1 MSERPGKGHF
11 IVLEGG
17 EGVGKTTQLG
27 LLAEWLR
34 SLDIPCSTAR
44 EPGGTAVGEAIREVL
59 LHRTHMVMP
68 AETELLLMLAAR
80 AAFVRE
86 VVEPALD
93 RGEMVVADR
102 FDLSSMAYQGY
113 GRGLGADEVRRVNA
127 FATGGVRPDLY
138 IVLDIPVADGL
149 RRKLGDEGGAD
160 RIEQEGVEF
169 MEEVRRGYLELAAG
183 MPEATVVDASGTPE
197 EVHQGV
203 RGALAE
209 AFPETFPSEEV

>member
-1 MSERPGKGHF
+1 MSERPGRGYF

-27 LLAEWLR
+27 LLADWLR
-34 SLDIPCSTAR
+34 ALGLPCSTAR

-59 LHRTHMVMP
+59 LHRTELVRP

-80 AAFVRE
+80 AAFVCE
-86 VVEPALD
+86 VVEPALE
-93 RGEMVVADR
+93 RRETVVADR

-113 GRGLGADEVRRVNA
+113 GRGLGAEEVRRVNA

-138 IVLDIPVADGL
+138 IVLDIPVADGVA
-149 RRKLGDEGGAD
+149 RKRGDEGGSD
-160 RIEQEGVEF
+160 RIEQEGGEF
-169 MEEVRRGYLELAAG
+169 MEEVRRGYLELAAE

-197 EVHQGV
+197 EVHRRV
-203 RGALAE
+203 REALAE

>member
-1 MSERPGKGHF
+1 MSDRPGKGHF

-27 LLAEWLR
+27 LLSDWLR
-34 SLDIPCSTAR
+34 ALDLPCSTAR
-44 EPGGTAVGEAIREVL
+44 EPGGTPVGEAIREVL
-59 LHRTHMVMP
+59 LHRTQMVMP

-93 RGEMVVADR
+93 RGEIVVADR

-149 RRKLGDEGGAD
+149 RRKQGDEAGAD
-160 RIEQEGVEF
+160 RIEQEGGKF
-169 MEEVRRGYLELAAG
+169 MEEVRRGYLELAAE

>member
-1 MSERPGKGHF
+1 MSERLGRGYF

-27 LLAEWLR
+27 LLTDWLHA
-34 SLDIPCSTAR
+34 LGLPCSTAR

-59 LHRTHMVMP
+59 LHRAEMVMP

-93 RGEMVVADR
+93 RGETVVADR

-113 GRGLGADEVRRVNA
+113 GRGLGAEEVRRVNA

-138 IVLDIPVADGL
+138 IVLDIPVPEGL
-149 RRKLGDEGGAD
+149 ARKRGDAGGAD
-160 RIEQEGVEF
+160 RIEQEGGEF
-169 MEEVRRGYLELAAG
+169 MEEVRRGYLELAAE
-183 MPEATVVDASGTPE
+183 MSEATVVDASGTPE
-197 EVHQGV
+197 EVHGRV
-203 RGALAE
+203 RGALAV